1 MRGSAGTGSGTS
13 DGTTALVLAG
23 GLGTRLRPCVADRP
37 KVLADVGGE
46 PFLAR
51 VLDQIAAA
59 GVTRT
64 VLCTGWLGDQ
74 VERVFGASFAGMPL
88 VHARER
94 QPLGTAGALRA
105 ALPLVTGDD
114 VLVLNGD
121 SFCAAALPAFVSWAR
136 ARRAPAAL
144 VAAAVEDASRFGTLH
159 LEGRTV
165 RGFVEKAPG
174 RARAWISA
182 GIYRF
187 TRAVLAE
194 LPDTAPLSLER
205 DVLPRLAADGRLL
218 AWRTAAP
225 FLDVGTPESYA
236 AAPAF
241 FAARPPRAGLLVLDR
256 DGTLIE
262 DHPYLGDPDRV
273 VLLPGVVDGLRR
285 FAARGWRFAIV
296 TNQSGIGRGFFDERV
311 LHAVHGELLDRL
323 ARDGIHVDAV
333 VHCPHRPDEGCA
345 CRKPAPALLERVRAD
360 LGYAAHECLVV
371 GDKACDVDLGRRAGA
386 RTVLVRTGCGAATE
400 REGACVPDLVV
411 DDLAALAAQE
421 IGA

>member
-1 MRGSAGTGSGTS
+1 RACRDSPTASTSRPAAPKTPRGPSGMPPPEAHSPRRRAPTRSLATERSSPPHPATDSRARGSTSVRGSAGTGSGTS

-37 KVLADVGGE
+37 KVLAAVGGA
-46 PFLAR
+46 PLLAR
-51 VLDQIAAA
+51 LLDQLAAA
-59 GVTRT
+59 EVKRPDSG
-64 VLCTGWLGDQ
+64 TGWLGDQ

-187 TRAVLAE
+187 T
-194 LPDTAPLSLER
+194 
-205 DVLPRLAADGRLL
+205 
-218 AWRTAAP
+218 
-225 FLDVGTPESYA
+225 
-236 AAPAF
+236 
-241 FAARPPRAGLLVLDR
+241 
-256 DGTLIE
+256 
-262 DHPYLGDPDRV
+262 
-273 VLLPGVVDGLRR
+273 
-285 FAARGWRFAIV
+285 
-296 TNQSGIGRGFFDERV
+296 
-311 LHAVHGELLDRL
+311 
-323 ARDGIHVDAV
+323 
-333 VHCPHRPDEGCA
+333 
-345 CRKPAPALLERVRAD
+345 
-360 LGYAAHECLVV
+360 
-371 GDKACDVDLGRRAGA
+371 
-386 RTVLVRTGCGAATE
+386 
-400 REGACVPDLVV
+400 
-411 DDLAALAAQE
+411 
-421 IGA
+421 